1 MPHPHPAPEP
11 GAIAPTPPAPE
22 SGGSLRPALAGAALA
37 LPFAA
42 ALYLLRDGAL
52 DLLALILAA
61 SGGVYWGVAVS
72 GQPRRTAAVEALA
85 GLAFVAIAM
94 LGLWW
99 SSLWIAG
106 GYVLHALWDFAHHP
120 RGIRT
125 GIRRWF
131 PPFCATFDFLV
142 AALILVFR

>member
-1 MPHPHPAPEP
+1 MQHSHPAPEP
-11 GAIAPTPPAPE
+11 GAVAPTPPTAE

-42 ALYLLRDGAL
+42 ALYLFREGAL

-61 SGGVYWGVAVS
+61 SGGVYWGVAAS
-72 GQPRRTAAVEALA
+72 GQPRRVAAAEALA

-99 SSLWIAG
+99 SSIWIAA

-120 RGIRT
+120 RGIHT

-131 PPFCATFDFLV
+131 PPFCATFDILV
-142 AALILVFR
+142 AVFTIVLR